1 MPFKEASM
9 QHPTSCGQN
18 ILDTQVNGPYTA
30 SNEKQVL
37 INERI
42 IIAIN
47 AEGIPCFT
55 GSCSEIYLE
64 KAFASAGLRP
74 RKRLPVAKELGET
87 VMMFLVHPT
96 LSENDMRDT
105 VKAVEKVMKVASK

>member
-1 MPFKEASM
+1 M
-9 QHPTSCGQN
+9 
-18 ILDTQVNGPYTA
+18 
-30 SNEKQVL
+30 
-37 INERI
+37 
-42 IIAIN
+42 
-47 AEGIPCFT
+47 
-55 GSCSEIYLE
+55 
-64 KAFASAGLRP
+64 RP